1 MSFSR
6 GIGRKRTGI
15 GAEMLPVSERR
26 RLACALLRDWACF
39 FAWVASRRS
48 TPVLCDDLLVVT
60 ESPAWLLPPGYCYRN
75 PQEVP
80 NFLETNTTY
89 VCGTGPEP
97 VTRKY
102 SNAFLMGIRNSLRLS
117 SSGFAQLVRR
127 WFGSSSPFSICYV
140 ATHRPDLRSSPH
152 SSLRPPNLSWE
163 CQLGKA
169 YPAPL
174 LMSSLVSTNHRF
186 NSIGA
191 ALPSRVRSVCLFYF
205 IDYIIWIILNY
216 IIWMWI
222 FEILAY

>member
-60 ESPAWLLPPGYCYRN
+60 ESPARLLPPGYCYRN

-117 SSGFAQLVRR
+117 SSGFAQLVRVL
-127 WFGSSSPFSICYV
+127 V
-140 ATHRPDLRSSPH
+140 AILHLLR
-152 SSLRPPNLSWE
+152 RDPPTGLT
-163 CQLGKA
+163 LFA
-169 YPAPL
+169 
-174 LMSSLVSTNHRF
+174 SLVTTSSEPVVGVSTRQGLSRAFVDVFVGKHQ
-186 NSIGA
+186 
-191 ALPSRVRSVCLFYF
+191 PSFQLDRRGSTF
-205 IDYIIWIILNY
+205 
-216 IIWMWI
+216 
-222 FEILAY
+222 